1 MEGEV
6 WAFSPNHAIA
16 YTRSNSFPD
25 GVPHASAHTIAY
37 TRSNSF
43 PNGVPHASAHTKSNA
58 SSHPPKTMQEKLRQE
73 NKKLEKIVQKGPQM
87 RCLP

>member
-1 MEGEV
+1 VEGEV

-37 TRSNSF
+37 T
-43 PNGVPHASAHTKSNA
+43 KSNA
-58 SSHPPKTMQEKLRQE
+58 SSHRPKTMQEKLRQE